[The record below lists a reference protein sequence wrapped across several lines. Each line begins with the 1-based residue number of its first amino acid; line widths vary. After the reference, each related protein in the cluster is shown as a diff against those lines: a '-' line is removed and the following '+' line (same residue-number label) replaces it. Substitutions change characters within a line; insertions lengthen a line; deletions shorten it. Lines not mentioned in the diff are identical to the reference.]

1 MGTTA
6 IEPGKGSWRIEELE
20 NMDSLQASKISLAL
34 FAGTTMALAKQGRCV
49 RMCNCDGRSTPDF
62 GQIKQGC
69 EQMIPEERRLKK
81 NQESLES
88 YNWYK
93 AHHVCVRCR
102 NASAT
107 DGFVTCPKC
116 REAINAGHRF
126 WYAALTPERKKKGQA
141 KTKAT
146 RAKWR
151 EQGRCTRRGRE
162 REDPNLLTCEQ
173 CRRGDRER
181 KCKR

>member
-1 MGTTA
+1 MT
-6 IEPGKGSWRIEELE
+6 
-20 NMDSLQASKISLAL
+20 
-34 FAGTTMALAKQGRCV
+34 
-49 RMCNCDGRSTPDF
+49 
-62 GQIKQGC
+62 
-69 EQMIPEERRLKK
+69 PEEQRQKK

-107 DGFVTCPKC
+107 DGFVTCQKC

-141 KTKAT
+141 KKQKPFGPSGVNKDFAPAAAESEKTSSF
-146 RAKWR
+146 
-151 EQGRCTRRGRE
+151 
-162 REDPNLLTCEQ
+162 
-173 CRRGDRER
+173 
-181 KCKR
+181 

>member
-1 MGTTA
+1 MMT
-6 IEPGKGSWRIEELE
+6 
-20 NMDSLQASKISLAL
+20 
-34 FAGTTMALAKQGRCV
+34 
-49 RMCNCDGRSTPDF
+49 
-62 GQIKQGC
+62 
-69 EQMIPEERRLKK
+69 PEERRQKK

-141 KTKAT
+141 KTKAI

-151 EQGRCTRRGRE
+151 EQGRCTRCGRE
-162 REDPNLLTCEQ
+162 REDQNLLTCER

>member
-1 MGTTA
+1 MT
-6 IEPGKGSWRIEELE
+6 
-20 NMDSLQASKISLAL
+20 
-34 FAGTTMALAKQGRCV
+34 
-49 RMCNCDGRSTPDF
+49 
-62 GQIKQGC
+62 
-69 EQMIPEERRLKK
+69 PEEQRLKK

-141 KTKAT
+141 KTKAI

-151 EQGRCTRRGRE
+151 EQGRCTRCGRE
-162 REDPNLLTCEQ
+162 REDPNLLTCEP
-173 CRRGDRER
+173 CRRGDKER

>member
-1 MGTTA
+1 MMT
-6 IEPGKGSWRIEELE
+6 
-20 NMDSLQASKISLAL
+20 
-34 FAGTTMALAKQGRCV
+34 
-49 RMCNCDGRSTPDF
+49 
-62 GQIKQGC
+62 
-69 EQMIPEERRLKK
+69 PEERRQKK

-93 AHHVCVRCR
+93 ANHVCVRCR

-141 KTKAT
+141 KTKAI

-151 EQGRCTRRGRE
+151 EQGRCTRCGRE
-162 REDPNLLTCEQ
+162 REDPNLLTCEH
-173 CRRGDRER
+173 CRRGDRKR

>member
-1 MGTTA
+1 MT
-6 IEPGKGSWRIEELE
+6 
-20 NMDSLQASKISLAL
+20 
-34 FAGTTMALAKQGRCV
+34 
-49 RMCNCDGRSTPDF
+49 
-62 GQIKQGC
+62 
-69 EQMIPEERRLKK
+69 PEEQRQKK

-107 DGFVTCPKC
+107 DGFVTCQKC

-141 KTKAT
+141 KTKAI

-151 EQGRCTRRGRE
+151 ADGLCTRCGRE
-162 REDPNLLTCEQ
+162 R
-173 CRRGDRER
+173 
-181 KCKR
+181 

>member
-1 MGTTA
+1 MSIGTDTNTPSA
-6 IEPGKGSWRIEELE
+6 SNAGWIGTYPG
-20 NMDSLQASKISLAL
+20 SLQ
-34 FAGTTMALAKQGRCV
+34 GGMCV
-49 RMCNCDGRSTPDF
+49 RSAETKTGRSSEMT
-62 GQIKQGC
+62 
-69 EQMIPEERRLKK
+69 PEEQRLKK

-107 DGFVTCPKC
+107 DGFVTCQKC

-141 KTKAT
+141 KTKAI

-151 EQGRCTRRGRE
+151 EQGRCTRCGRE
-162 REDPNLLTCEQ
+162 REDPNLLTCER

>member
-1 MGTTA
+1 MKTTA
-6 IEPGKGSWRIEELE
+6 IEPGKDSWRIEELE
-20 NMDSLQASKISLAL
+20 SMDPLQAAKISLAM
-34 FAGTTMALAKQGRCV
+34 FAGTTM
-49 RMCNCDGRSTPDF
+49 T
-62 GQIKQGC
+62 
-69 EQMIPEERRLKK
+69 PEEQRLKK

-141 KTKAT
+141 KTKAI

-151 EQGRCTRRGRE
+151 EQGRCTRCGRE
-162 REDPNLLTCEQ
+162 REDPNLLTCER
-173 CRRGDRER
+173 CRRGDKER

>member
-1 MGTTA
+1 MKTTA
-6 IEPGKGSWRIEELE
+6 IEPDKGSWRIEELE
-20 NMDSLQASKISLAL
+20 NMDSLQAAKISLAM
-34 FAGTTMALAKQGRCV
+34 FAGTTM
-49 RMCNCDGRSTPDF
+49 T
-62 GQIKQGC
+62 
-69 EQMIPEERRLKK
+69 PEEQRLKK

-141 KTKAT
+141 KTKAI

-151 EQGRCTRRGRE
+151 EQGRCTRCGRE
-162 REDPNLLTCEQ
+162 REDPNLLTCER
-173 CRRGDRER
+173 CRRGDKER

>member
-1 MGTTA
+1 MNIGTDTNTPPA
-6 IEPGKGSWRIEELE
+6 SNAGWIGTYPG
-20 NMDSLQASKISLAL
+20 SLS
-34 FAGTTMALAKQGRCV
+34 GGMCV
-49 RMCNCDGRSTPDF
+49 RSAETKTERSSEMT
-62 GQIKQGC
+62 
-69 EQMIPEERRLKK
+69 PEERRLKK

-93 AHHVCVRCR
+93 AHHICVRCR

-141 KTKAT
+141 KTKAI

-151 EQGRCTRRGRE
+151 EQGRCTRCGRE
-162 REDPNLLTCEQ
+162 REGPNLLTYER
-173 CRRGDRER
+173 CRRGDKER

>member
-1 MGTTA
+1 MT
-6 IEPGKGSWRIEELE
+6 
-20 NMDSLQASKISLAL
+20 
-34 FAGTTMALAKQGRCV
+34 
-49 RMCNCDGRSTPDF
+49 
-62 GQIKQGC
+62 
-69 EQMIPEERRLKK
+69 PEEQRLKK

-141 KTKAT
+141 KTKAI

-151 EQGRCTRRGRE
+151 EQGLCTRCCY
-162 REDPNLLTCEQ
+162 LLGCMAATQSPIGQASGGIRQSIETRSCWV
-173 CRRGDRER
+173 
-181 KCKR
+181 

>member
-1 MGTTA
+1 MNIGTDTNTPSA
-6 IEPGKGSWRIEELE
+6 SNADWTGTYPG
-20 NMDSLQASKISLAL
+20 SLS
-34 FAGTTMALAKQGRCV
+34 GGMCV
-49 RMCNCDGRSTPDF
+49 RSAETKTERSSEMT
-62 GQIKQGC
+62 QE
-69 EQMIPEERRLKK
+69 EQRLKK

-141 KTKAT
+141 KTKAI

-151 EQGRCTRRGRE
+151 EQGRCTRCGRE
-162 REDPNLLTCEQ
+162 REDPNLLTCER

>member
-1 MGTTA
+1 MT
-6 IEPGKGSWRIEELE
+6 
-20 NMDSLQASKISLAL
+20 
-34 FAGTTMALAKQGRCV
+34 
-49 RMCNCDGRSTPDF
+49 
-62 GQIKQGC
+62 
-69 EQMIPEERRLKK
+69 PEEQRLKK

-126 WYAALTPERKKKGQA
+126 CPNGRKKDRRKQKPFGLSGVNKDA
-141 KTKAT
+141 APDVAESEKTRT
-146 RAKWR
+146 F
-151 EQGRCTRRGRE
+151 
-162 REDPNLLTCEQ
+162 
-173 CRRGDRER
+173 
-181 KCKR
+181 

>member
-1 MGTTA
+1 MKTTA
-6 IEPGKGSWRIEELE
+6 IEPGKDSWRIEELE
-20 NMDSLQASKISLAL
+20 SMDPLQAAKISLAM
-34 FAGTTMALAKQGRCV
+34 FAGTTM
-49 RMCNCDGRSTPDF
+49 T
-62 GQIKQGC
+62 
-69 EQMIPEERRLKK
+69 PEEQRLKK

-141 KTKAT
+141 KTKAI

-151 EQGRCTRRGRE
+151 EQGRCTRCGRE
-162 REDPNLLTCEQ
+162 REDPNLLTCER
-173 CRRGDRER
+173 CRKG
-181 KCKR
+181 KHK

>member
-1 MGTTA
+1 MTT
-6 IEPGKGSWRIEELE
+6 EE
-20 NMDSLQASKISLAL
+20 QR
-34 FAGTTMALAKQGRCV
+34 Q
-49 RMCNCDGRSTPDF
+49 
-62 GQIKQGC
+62 
-69 EQMIPEERRLKK
+69 KK
-81 NQESLES
+81 NQELLES

-126 WYAALTPERKKKGQA
+126 WYAALTSEQKKKGQA
-141 KTKAT
+141 KTKAI

-151 EQGRCTRRGRE
+151 ADGLCTRCGRE
-162 REDPNLLTCEQ
+162 REDKQFLTCRR
-173 CRRGDRER
+173 CRKG
-181 KCKR
+181 KHK

>member
-1 MGTTA
+1 MT
-6 IEPGKGSWRIEELE
+6 
-20 NMDSLQASKISLAL
+20 
-34 FAGTTMALAKQGRCV
+34 
-49 RMCNCDGRSTPDF
+49 
-62 GQIKQGC
+62 
-69 EQMIPEERRLKK
+69 PEEQRLKK

-141 KTKAT
+141 KTKAI

-151 EQGRCTRRGRE
+151 EQGRCTRCGRE
-162 REDPNLLTCEQ
+162 REDPNLLTCER
-173 CRRGDRER
+173 CRRGDREGCLAAAQSPTGQASGGFWQSIEAR
-181 KCKR
+181 SGRV

>member
-1 MGTTA
+1 MT
-6 IEPGKGSWRIEELE
+6 
-20 NMDSLQASKISLAL
+20 
-34 FAGTTMALAKQGRCV
+34 
-49 RMCNCDGRSTPDF
+49 
-62 GQIKQGC
+62 
-69 EQMIPEERRLKK
+69 PEERRQKK

-141 KTKAT
+141 KTKKPFGLSGVNKDAAPDAAESEKT
-146 RAKWR
+146 R
-151 EQGRCTRRGRE
+151 TF
-162 REDPNLLTCEQ
+162 
-173 CRRGDRER
+173 
-181 KCKR
+181 